1 MMPGENQDNDT
12 FKNQVNIG
20 HLQEIK
26 HKINIK
32 PQNGLCVWSP

>member
-12 FKNQVNIG
+12 LKNQVNIG
-20 HLQEIK
+20 HTQEIK
-26 HKINIK
+26 YKIK